1 MNEKEEKI
9 LQEMSWNTPSET
21 QQNAINKALKHE
33 NISFLMQPI
42 MYKSSWENCAK
53 VISQKSEKELKPY
66 LNELLKWIQDLNW
79 PGALEILKVLRN
91 ISWENKKKEY
101 EKTINIALEKGDFI
115 WIFNLGFVTND
126 ILYKDYFE

>member
-53 VISQKSEKELKPY
+53 VISHRNQKK
-66 LNELLKWIQDLNW
+66 N
-79 PGALEILKVLRN
+79 
-91 ISWENKKKEY
+91 
-101 EKTINIALEKGDFI
+101 
-115 WIFNLGFVTND
+115 
-126 ILYKDYFE
+126 

>member
-1 MNEKEEKI
+1 MC
-9 LQEMSWNTPSET
+9 
-21 QQNAINKALKHE
+21 
-33 NISFLMQPI
+33 
-42 MYKSSWENCAK
+42 KSYLT
-53 VISQKSEKELKPY
+53 QKSEKELKPY

-101 EKTINIALEKGDFI
+101 KKTINIALEKGDFI